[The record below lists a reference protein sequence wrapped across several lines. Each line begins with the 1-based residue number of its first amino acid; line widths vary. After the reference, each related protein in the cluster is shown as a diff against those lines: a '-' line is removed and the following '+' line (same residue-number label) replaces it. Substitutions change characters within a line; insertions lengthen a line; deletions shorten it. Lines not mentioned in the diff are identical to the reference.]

1 MSSQSDAMCF
11 FSCVQAISCMLSLED
26 LFTCHALRCTLCLT
40 AAFSVTMLLLRF
52 TGNASC
58 FGLAYTCLHFILTHC
73 KSELLIRLTI
83 TDKTCLELG
92 ICNRDGEGRGFYH
105 VIICTDQF
113 FLRWGGN
120 HLSLIHVIKWQGGSI
135 DYKIKSIRGQK
146 TKKTRKIDAP
156 LKICLFSFLNY
167 LMKKYCNTRLFLMIL
182 ACTVFLFE

>member
-1 MSSQSDAMCF
+1 MCSSNFLHVVIGRSF
-11 FSCVQAISCMLSLED
+11 YLSS
-26 LFTCHALRCTLCLT
+26 LCLT

-73 KSELLIRLTI
+73 KSELLIHLTI

-92 ICNRDGEGRGFYH
+92 NCNRDGEGRGFYH

-135 DYKIKSIRGQK
+135 DYKIKSIRGQN
-146 TKKTRKIDAP
+146 KKKNKRDWCTSKNLFVFFSQLPDEKI
-156 LKICLFSFLNY
+156 L
-167 LMKKYCNTRLFLMIL
+167 
-182 ACTVFLFE
+182 

>member
-11 FSCVQAISCMLSLED
+11 FSCVQAISCMLSLDD

-73 KSELLIRLTI
+73 ISELLIRLTI

-135 DYKIKSIRGQK
+135 DYKIKK
-146 TKKTRKIDAP
+146 TKTREIDAP
-156 LKICLFSFLNY
+156 LKIGLFSFLNY

>member
-11 FSCVQAISCMLSLED
+11 FSCVQAISCMLSLDD

-92 ICNRDGEGRGFYH
+92 ICNRDGEGRGFYQCYYLYRSIFFKMRRKSF
-105 VIICTDQF
+105 IINSCYKMTRGINWLQNKVHKRAKKKQNKKDWCTSKNLFVF
-113 FLRWGGN
+113 FSQLP
-120 HLSLIHVIKWQGGSI
+120 
-135 DYKIKSIRGQK
+135 DEKI
-146 TKKTRKIDAP
+146 
-156 LKICLFSFLNY
+156 L
-167 LMKKYCNTRLFLMIL
+167 
-182 ACTVFLFE
+182 

>member
-1 MSSQSDAMCF
+1 MCF
-11 FSCVQAISCMLSLED
+11 FSCVQAICCMLSLD
-26 LFTCHALRCTLCLT
+26 NLFTCHALRCTLCLT

-58 FGLAYTCLHFILTHC
+58 FGLAYTCLHFILTRC
-73 KSELLIRLTI
+73 ISELLIRLTI

-105 VIICTDQF
+105 VIIFTDQF
-113 FLRWGGN
+113 FLRWGN

-135 DYKIKSIRGQK
+135 DYKIKK
-146 TKKTRKIDAP
+146 TKTREIDAP

>member
-11 FSCVQAISCMLSLED
+11 FSCVQAISCMLSLDD

-73 KSELLIRLTI
+73 KSELLIHLTI

-120 HLSLIHVIKWQGGSI
+120 HLSLIHVIKWQEGSI

-146 TKKTRKIDAP
+146 KKNKRDWCTS
-156 LKICLFSFLNY
+156 KICLFSLLNC

-182 ACTVFLFE
+182 ACTIFLFE